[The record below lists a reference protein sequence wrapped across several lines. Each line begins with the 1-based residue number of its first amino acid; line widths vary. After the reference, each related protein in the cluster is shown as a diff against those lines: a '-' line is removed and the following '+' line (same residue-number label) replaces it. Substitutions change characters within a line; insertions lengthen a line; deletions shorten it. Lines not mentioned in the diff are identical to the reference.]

1 METLV
6 DIKDILGSD
15 EAMSRGEAK
24 QLCAQIEGAARIIL
38 DFSGVAFIGQGFAD
52 QLFRVF
58 HEAHP
63 EIELIP
69 QNMNEDVQ
77 RMYQHVLLRAKELE
91 RDI

>member
-6 DIKDILGSD
+6 DIKDVLESD

-24 QLCAQIEGAARIIL
+24 QVCSRIEGVTRVII
-38 DFSGVAFIGQGFAD
+38 DFSGVAFMGQGFAD
-52 QLFRVF
+52 QIFRVF
-58 HEAHP
+58 HETHP
-63 EIELIP
+63 EIELVP

>member
-24 QLCAQIEGAARIIL
+24 QLCTQIEGVTRVIL
-38 DFSGVAFIGQGFAD
+38 DFSGIVFMGQGFAD

-58 HEAHP
+58 QEAHP
-63 EIELIP
+63 EVELVP
-69 QNMNEDVQ
+69 QNMNEDIQ
-77 RMYQHVLLRAKELE
+77 RMYQHVLLRAKKLE
-91 RDI
+91 

>member
-6 DIKDILGSD
+6 DIKDVLESD

-24 QLCAQIEGAARIIL
+24 QFCTQIEGAARIIL
-38 DFSGVAFIGQGFAD
+38 DFSGVAFMGQGFAD

-77 RMYQHVLLRAKELE
+77 RMYHHVLLRAKELE
-91 RDI
+91 RGD